1 VVKVE
6 RVQYFNQPNCYMLSN
21 GTVDVIVTT
30 DIGPRVI
37 AYRFTGGE
45 NILAEIGPEV
55 VNHTKLGDW
64 HPWGGHR
71 LWHAP
76 ESNPRSYAP
85 DNSPIEFE
93 IVDNSSIRLMQP
105 VEAGTGIEKE
115 IFVKLDEDGTHVSL
129 VHTLTNRNLWGVEL
143 APWAITIVNGG
154 GVTIVPNEPFLS
166 HTEALTPARPMVLW
180 YYTDLSDSRWTFGP
194 RYTRLAS
201 DALLDYP
208 QKAGFGN
215 KQGWAAYL
223 REGTLFVK
231 RFPYIEDAAYPD
243 FGSNFETYTKGLFME
258 VESLAPLAWLEP
270 GESTIHLEDWFLF
283 ASVETDESEEG
294 LYSAISPL
302 VHRTVA
308 E

>member
-1 VVKVE
+1 MVKVE

-93 IVDNSSIRLMQP
+93 IVDNNSIRLMQP

-115 IFVKLDEDGTHVSL
+115 IFVKLDEDGTH
-129 VHTLTNRNLWGVEL
+129 
-143 APWAITIVNGG
+143 
-154 GVTIVPNEPFLS
+154 
-166 HTEALTPARPMVLW
+166 
-180 YYTDLSDSRWTFGP
+180 
-194 RYTRLAS
+194 
-201 DALLDYP
+201 
-208 QKAGFGN
+208 
-215 KQGWAAYL
+215 
-223 REGTLFVK
+223 
-231 RFPYIEDAAYPD
+231 
-243 FGSNFETYTKGLFME
+243 
-258 VESLAPLAWLEP
+258 
-270 GESTIHLEDWFLF
+270 
-283 ASVETDESEEG
+283 
-294 LYSAISPL
+294 
-302 VHRTVA
+302 
-308 E
+308 